1 MEEAIATAG
10 ACRVFGKSRATLY
23 RHRNPAPRTEGPRR
37 KPSPHPAEL
46 SEDERAHVL
55 AVLDSPEFAD
65 KSPGQV
71 YAILLDRG
79 VYLCSEATMY
89 RLLRERGQSGERR
102 AQAAHPAKK
111 KPELMADGPDQVW
124 SWDITKLK
132 GPARGIWYLLYVIID
147 IYSRKAIHWEAWP
160 TENGTLAKEFI
171 EHAIEANGRIAP
183 QAVHADRGTSMTS
196 NTVAGLYARLG
207 IDQSHSR
214 PHVSNDNPYSEANFK
229 TLKYCPAFPG
239 EFGSIEDV
247 NVFCRDFFWYYN
259 NEHRHSGIAM
269 HTPATVHDG
278 SGSPSKPAAPPPST
292 PPTEPTPSG
301 STAAPGAPDACPRVD
316 QRTARN
322 QPPGGPATTDH
333 ASSLMYHLT

>member
-1 MEEAIATAG
+1 MEEAIGTSG
-10 ACRVFGKSRATLY
+10 ACRVFGKSRATLH
-23 RHRNPAPRTEGPRR
+23 RHRNPAPRAEGPRC

-46 SEDERAHVL
+46 SEEERARIL

-71 YAILLDRG
+71 YTILLDRG
-79 VYLCSEATMY
+79 VYLCSEASMY

-102 AQAAHPAKK
+102 AQATHPAKK
-111 KPELMADGPDQVW
+111 KPELMADGPAQVW

-147 IYSRKAIHWEAWP
+147 IYSRKVIHWEAWP

-171 EHAIEANGRIAP
+171 EHAIEASGGIAP

-269 HTPATVHDG
+269 HTPASVHDG
-278 SGSPSKPAAPPPST
+278 SWVAIEARRAATLDAAYRTHPERFHRRPRPRQMPAQAWI
-292 PPTEPTPSG
+292 
-301 STAAPGAPDACPRVD
+301 
-316 QRTARN
+316 N
-322 QPPGGPATTDH
+322 QPPATIQTT
-333 ASSLMYHLT
+333 SSPQTTQAA